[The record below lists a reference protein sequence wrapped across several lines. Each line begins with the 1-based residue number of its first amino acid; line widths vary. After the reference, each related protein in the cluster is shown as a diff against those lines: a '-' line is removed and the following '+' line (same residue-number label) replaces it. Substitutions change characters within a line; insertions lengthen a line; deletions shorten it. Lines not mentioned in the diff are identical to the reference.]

1 MKKNLF
7 RLFAVGVIAASAV
20 SCSVNEIEEGIKGS
34 FPYLEVEL
42 TTKNITKVADS
53 DAIAIQTNRKVSVT
67 VVQSGNPWLTANV
80 ADDQLVLEWKANE
93 LETTRTAMITLSTP
107 NNLVTREIE
116 VIQDASGELT
126 VYGDL
131 VLRSKTAIAENT
143 YTKTTGNL
151 IIGDVV
157 TIATKATNDDE
168 STNVG
173 NKVVTASPSNIDD
186 SDLEVLKDQ
195 IHLIGSQSI
204 VVLNTNA
211 KSFPLDIIKANNVVN
226 LYFDYNRMS
235 YLPSA
240 SVMESLGLTELSVK
254 GNQLTDVSVL
264 ADCSTIKFLDLS
276 ENEIYDLEPLMD
288 MPSLQTV
295 VLTDLPLTQP
305 QIEVFREKTGLN
317 VVAESVRQEDSP
329 LPVFGAV
336 EVTELGDNL
345 VEICAEITENATDI
359 TNAGFY
365 IGTSRKLDEMIFV
378 PVTCSGNTLTM
389 RYEPETLLNKIYYVR
404 AYAENG
410 TGGNYSKSGFFGS
423 RFLDGDLTLNS
434 DNALQTLVDS
444 SYSHINGSVLIGK
457 TTKDA
462 DSGTIRLNDG
472 NYNILFRPAEFN
484 NLSAVNQVVYIRDG
498 LYIGNIGLDNLDLVS
513 HISGIQTMWLRGNNI
528 KAIPMMES
536 EETLK
541 SLDVAMNVL
550 TDFSFLD
557 RMPALETL
565 YLGSTDYASRE
576 TNEIGMLNGLEKY
589 TNLKYINLSGL
600 PLHEWQVEDLRAAMP
615 NTKIDFVSGGRVP
628 YIPTVKVGKL
638 NRTETT
644 ITLSASVTSKG
655 KADIIEYGF
664 YYGKNLSSM
673 TKQKVGENIEE
684 GTNFTYTIEVPDMDT
699 YLYYPYAINYYGE
712 SRTEPSEYSLNYLDL
727 SQGGTANCYLVQAAG
742 KYKFNAQVRGNSN
755 QSVGKPVSA
764 SVVWEFIEPTYQEQI
779 ISSVEFVDGYVQ
791 FEVAEYVTYGNAL
804 IAVKDKNDNILWS
817 WHIWVCDFDP
827 DNTSQKYK
835 SGAVLMDRNLGATL
849 STFSDHDQ
857 RFRAAGTM
865 YQWGRKDPFIYIGV
879 LGYRN
884 WYSNVEDTFAEP
896 NVLTNNWTW
905 LDNGQGVR
913 GLWSSNKK
921 TVYDPCPPGWKVAD
935 NNSWEDIQVVSY
947 NEYGS
952 VVRYGEGSE
961 TTNYPFAPYFDSGL
975 NYYQYNYETHIWGS
989 DMSGNGEVWYP
1000 YSQDFNYDSMG
1011 YGGRCNSD
1019 ALSVRCMK
1027 DPGFV
1032 VTTGE
1037 VTPYSTTAKFTGN
1050 LQSESGTKVTECGFI
1065 WYTDENSLTLSNGYA
1080 KTIVAGSTTGNFTAI
1095 GENMNPSTKYYVR
1108 AYAKSDYGVR
1118 YGDIVSFV
1126 TGRAGTGGDDFTE
1139 DEYEW

>member
-1 MKKNLF
+1 M
-7 RLFAVGVIAASAV
+7 IAASAV
-20 SCSVNEIEEGIKGS
+20 SCSVDEIKEGIQGS
-34 FPYLEVEL
+34 FPYLEVEVAA
-42 TTKNITKVADS
+42 KNITKVADS
-53 DAIAIQTNRKVSVT
+53 DAIAIQTNRKLNVSVL
-67 VVQSGNPWLTANV
+67 QNGSPWLTANV
-80 ADDQLVLEWKANE
+80 VDDQLVLDWKAND
-93 LETTRTAMITLSTP
+93 LETTRTATITLSTP
-107 NNLVTREIE
+107 NRLVTREI
-116 VIQDASGELT
+116 VVTQDASGELT

-131 VLRSKTAIAENT
+131 VLRSKDAIAENT
-143 YTKTTGNL
+143 YTKTTGDL

-157 TIATKATNDDE
+157 TIATKATSNDE
-168 STNVG
+168 STSVG

-186 SDLEVLKDQ
+186 SDLEVLKNQ
-195 IHLIGSQSI
+195 IHQIGGQSI

-211 KSFPLDIIKANNVVN
+211 KSFPLDMIKANNVVN
-226 LYFDYNRMS
+226 LYFDYNKMEE
-235 YLPSA
+235 LPSA

-254 GNQLTDVSVL
+254 GNLLTDVSVL

-276 ENEIYDLEPLMD
+276 ENEIYDLEPLIGMTN
-288 MPSLQTV
+288 LQSV

-305 QIEVFREKTGLN
+305 QIEVFREQAGLN
-317 VVAESVRQEDSP
+317 VVAESLRQEDSP
-329 LPVFGAV
+329 LPLFGAI
-336 EVTELGDNL
+336 EVVELGENL
-345 VEICAEITENATDI
+345 VEVSVEITENASDI

-365 IGTSRKLDEMIFV
+365 VGTSRKLDEMTFV

-389 RYEPETLLNKIYYVR
+389 RYEPETLIGKIYYVR

-423 RFLDGDLTLNS
+423 RFLEGDLTLNS

-444 SYSHINGSVLIGK
+444 SYSHINGSVFIGK
-457 TTKDA
+457 TTKDP

-472 NYNILFRPAEFN
+472 NYSMLFRPAEFN
-484 NLSAVNQVVYIRDG
+484 DLSAVNQLVYIRDG

-528 KAIPMMES
+528 KTIPMMES

-541 SLDVAMNVL
+541 SLDVAMNAL

-589 TNLKYINLSGL
+589 TNLKYINLGGL
-600 PLHEWQVEDLRAAMP
+600 PVHEWQVEDLRVLMP
-615 NTKIDFVSGGRVP
+615 DTKIDFVSGGRVP

-664 YYGKNLSSM
+664 YYGKDLSSM
-673 TKQKVGENIEE
+673 TKEKVGENIEE
-684 GTNFTYTIEVPDMDT
+684 GTNFTYTITVPDMDT

-727 SQGGTANCYLVQAAG
+727 SQGGTANCYLIQAPG
-742 KYKFNAQVRGNSN
+742 RYKFNAAVRGNST
-755 QSVGKPVSA
+755 QSVGKPVSTE
-764 SVVWEFIEPTYQEQI
+764 VVWQFMDPTYQEQI
-779 ISSVEFVDGYVQ
+779 ISSVELVDGYVQ
-791 FEVAEYVTYGNAL
+791 FEVADHVTYGNAL
-804 IAVKDKNDNILWS
+804 IAVKDKNDKILWS

-827 DNTSQKYK
+827 ETTAQKYK

-849 STFSDHDQ
+849 STFSSKEQ
-857 RFRAAGTM
+857 KLRASGTM
-865 YQWGRKDPFIYIGV
+865 YQWGRKDPMMYIAL

-884 WYSNVEDTFAEP
+884 WYTNVEDTFAEP
-896 NVLTNNWTW
+896 NVITNNWTW

-913 GLWSSNKK
+913 GLWSPNKK

-935 NNSWEDIQVVSY
+935 NNSWDGVQVTSY

-961 TTNYPFAPYFDSGL
+961 TTNYPFAPYFDSNF
-975 NYYQYNYETHIWGS
+975 NYYESNYETHIWGS
-989 DMSGNGEVWYP
+989 DMSSNGEVWYP
-1000 YSQDFNYDSMG
+1000 YSQDFSYDSVG
-1011 YGGRCNSD
+1011 YGSRCNSD

-1032 VTTGE
+1032 VTTSE
-1037 VTPYSTTAKFTGN
+1037 VVPYSTTAKFSGN
-1050 LQSESGTKVTECGFI
+1050 LQSESGAPVSECGFV
-1065 WYTDENSLTLSNGYA
+1065 WSTDENGVTLSNGYA
-1080 KTIVAGSTTGNFTAI
+1080 KTVVAGSSSGNFTAI
-1095 GENMNPSTKYYVR
+1095 GENLNPSTTYYVR
-1108 AYAKSDYGVR
+1108 AYAKSSYGVR
-1118 YGDIVSFV
+1118 YGDIIRFV